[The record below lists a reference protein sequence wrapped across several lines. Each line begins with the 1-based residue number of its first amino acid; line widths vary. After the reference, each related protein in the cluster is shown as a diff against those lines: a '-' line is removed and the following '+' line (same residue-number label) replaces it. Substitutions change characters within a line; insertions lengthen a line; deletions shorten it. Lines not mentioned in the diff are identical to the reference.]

1 MAFVIDQLRK
11 ALGVTPAV
19 KLVYDKRIAV
29 RVTVSLPANLPANS
43 TSVASFTFDPR
54 SGATTLYTVPKGY
67 RIRLVDAYI
76 TATGDVPVNGE
87 LRLKK
92 NLYTDAAVIGNV
104 STLLVS
110 NPSRPTIAPVD
121 WDEMEILT
129 GEYINYAA
137 VGTSAVTVSLTL
149 VFDFYRYA

>member
-1 MAFVIDQLRK
+1 MAFVIDQIRR

-19 KLVYDKRIAV
+19 RLVFDKRVAV

-43 TSVASFTFDPR
+43 SIPASFIFDPR
-54 SGATTLYTVPKGY
+54 SGATTIYQVPKGY

-76 TATGDVPVNGE
+76 TATTDVPVNGE

-92 NLYTDAAVIGNV
+92 NLYTDVAIIGNV
-104 STLLVS
+104 NTLLVS
-110 NPSRPTIAPVD
+110 NPSRPAVAPAD

-129 GEYINYAA
+129 GEYINYTA
-137 VGTSAVTVSLTL
+137 VGTSAQTVTLTL
-149 VFDFYRYA
+149 VFDSYRKA